1 MQTAP
6 SALRRAILVSS
17 LALPLLVAACGGNAT
32 PSPATPSPAPSSAA
46 TATPT
51 PSSAPVAVLLE
62 VTSEGGFIN
71 PVVNLAA
78 LPAVVVYAD
87 GRVLMPGTTT
97 PDAPAPLVQPV
108 SIRDLGPAGAA
119 AIQAAIQAA
128 GLDQPATG
136 DPGIAADA
144 GTTVFAVTIGGK
156 ATVTTRFAAG
166 GPGGPGLPG
175 GGGGDNPEKTAA
187 FDLLNRLL
195 DTTDLWGAAS
205 APESTYEPAGY
216 RIFVAPGAP
225 PADPSTSIPSIAW
238 PLAASLADFG
248 TPAVPSLGVTGLRSG
263 VVLGADAQTLAP
275 ILATAP
281 AGAAFTSNGASF
293 TLYVR
298 ALLPHELPG

>member
-1 MQTAP
+1 MPTAP
-6 SALRRAILVSS
+6 SAVRRAILVSS
-17 LALPLLVAACGGNAT
+17 LAIPLVVSACGGTAS
-32 PSPATPSPAPSSAA
+32 PSPATPSPAP
-46 TATPT
+46 TDTPAPT
-51 PSSAPVAVLLE
+51 SAPVAVLLE

-78 LPAVVVYAD
+78 LPTVVVYAD
-87 GRVLMPGTTT
+87 GRVMTPGTTP

-108 SIRDLGPAGAA
+108 SVRDLGPAGAA
-119 AIQAAIQAA
+119 AVQAAIQSA
-128 GLDQPATG
+128 GLDRPATG

-144 GTTVFAVTIGGK
+144 GTTVFAVTIDGSP
-156 ATVTTRFAAG
+156 TVTTRYAAG

-175 GGGGDNPEKTAA
+175 GGGGSPGQAAA

-195 DTTDLWGAAS
+195 DTTELWGAPS
-205 APESTYEPAGY
+205 APASTYAPGGY

-238 PLAASLADFG
+238 PLATSLADFG
-248 TPAVPSLGVTGLRSG
+248 TPAVPDLGVTGLRSG
-263 VVLGADAQTLAP
+263 VVLGADTQTLGP
-275 ILATAP
+275 ILASAP

-293 TLYVR
+293 TLYAR